1 MPLMLEIA
9 LHNPRQHRQFHH
21 AEGPLTLARADAG
34 APLWMAVDPSLIEQV
49 DALLEIIADDNGIS
63 LSTTDCKIE
72 WQGDAERAWID
83 WKRLPVPAQFLIGD
97 TRFEISE
104 STFEQSASR
113 PLEKLHRDERGR
125 PESKTLT
132 LPGQSTSGPSPK
144 TLTKWFSALST
155 LNRWTNSLQEL
166 YVQAARA
173 AVEAI
178 GLDGAIVVRRRDN
191 EWEIAASHL
200 PHPELGIHCDTTVLD
215 ELLKSPETLFQRT
228 ESTPPSPLPTPHS
241 DLAPAVVISPIRNAA
256 GTLAGAVYGYRSV
269 RPGNNRRGIRY
280 LEAHLIELLANAVTD
295 GMSRLEH
302 EAESERRRVLL
313 EQLAAGSNDQKSHG
327 HTTQQREVTLLFA
340 DLRRFTEL
348 SASLDMELASEL
360 LGQVM
365 DCFTTAVM
373 DHDGLVVDYYG
384 DGLCAM
390 WNAPADQ
397 ADHAELACR
406 AALRMVETLPQVAA
420 DWAGVLGTDLQLGIG
435 VHTGTV
441 QVGNAGSRHRM
452 KYGPRGTNVHLA
464 SRLEKATKEFGVPI
478 LVTRTTAS
486 RLSNRFHPR
495 SVGTAELTGFKEPI
509 EVFAIEYSHR

>member
-1 MPLMLEIA
+1 MLEIA

-21 AEGPLTLARADAG
+21 SDGPLTLARADSDPA
-34 APLWMAVDPSLIEQV
+34 LWVTVDPALVEQV
-49 DALLEIIADDNGIS
+49 DTLLEIISNEEGIA
-63 LSTTDCKIE
+63 LAATDCKIE
-72 WQGDAERAWID
+72 WQGESERAWTD
-83 WKRLPVPAQFLIGD
+83 GKHLPIPAQFVIGD
-97 TRFEISE
+97 TRFEINE
-104 STFEQSASR
+104 STAEQFRSR
-113 PLEKLHRDERGR
+113 RPFEKLHRDAHGR
-125 PESKTLT
+125 YESKSVSI
-132 LPGQSTSGPSPK
+132 PGQATTGPSPT
-144 TLTKWFSALST
+144 TLSKWFAALGT

-173 AVEAI
+173 AVDAI
-178 GLDGAIVVRRRDN
+178 GLDGAIIVRRRDN

-200 PHPELGIHCDTTVLD
+200 PHPELGIHCDTAVLD
-215 ELLKSPETLFQRT
+215 QLLENPETLFQRS
-228 ESTPPSPLPTPHS
+228 EDNSQSEIRNPKFPT
-241 DLAPAVVISPIRNAA
+241 APTVVISPIRSSA

-269 RPGNNRRGIRY
+269 RDGNGRRGIRY

-295 GMSRLEH
+295 GMSRLGH

-313 EQLAAGSNDQKSHG
+313 EQLAAGANDEKSHG
-327 HTTQQREVTLLFA
+327 HATQQREVTLLFA

-348 SASLDMELASEL
+348 TASLDMELTCEL

-365 DCFTTAVM
+365 DCLTAAVM

-406 AALRMVETLPQVAA
+406 AALRMVETLPHVAA
-420 DWAGVLGTDLQLGIG
+420 DWTSMLGTDLQLGIG
-435 VHTGTV
+435 VHTGMV

-452 KYGPRGTNVHLA
+452 KYGPRGANVHLA
-464 SRLEKATKEFGVPI
+464 SRLEKTTKEFGLPI

-495 SVGTAELTGFKEPI
+495 SVGTAQLTGFKEPI
-509 EVFAIEYSHR
+509 EVFAIESSHR